1 MKEWAST
8 TSWQSQRSPPQSSAD
23 HSPPTSHHSHTG
35 PSCGLQAARLAKRW
49 QVSRKAPAR
58 QGRHLQGGTPGFLR
72 DSSAAEKN
80 SILARVQGCLQ
91 RAATPLAADKDGA
104 EASSPAPASHSPM
117 RPYHV
122 FAVSGVVEGYHHAFG
137 YATIPRWTRELLFP
151 PTSTT
156 WWTRSCPAT
165 SVPRRA
171 SSPGRLP
178 PPAQHISLGRP
189 SSLTA
194 LECHPFTRRALRPY
208 KVGDGATRPVSG
220 TWLLAMAF
228 PIVWQPQGMTGCRS
242 TTSRYTLAEDR

>member
-137 YATIPRWTRELLFP
+137 SATIPRWTRELLFP

-178 PPAQHISLGRP
+178 PACSAHFSRTTEQS
-189 SSLTA
+189 
-194 LECHPFTRRALRPY
+194 
-208 KVGDGATRPVSG
+208 DG
-220 TWLLAMAF
+220 
-228 PIVWQPQGMTGCRS
+228 IGMS
-242 TTSRYTLAEDR
+242 PLHTSRVASIQSRRRRNPSRIRDLAVGNGVPNRVATSGYDRLPKYDISIHAR